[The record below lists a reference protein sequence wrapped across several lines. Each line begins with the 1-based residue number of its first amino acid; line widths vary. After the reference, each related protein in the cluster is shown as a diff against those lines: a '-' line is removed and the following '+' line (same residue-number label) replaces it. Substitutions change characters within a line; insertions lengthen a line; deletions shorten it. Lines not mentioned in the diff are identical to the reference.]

1 MQARATNRDRR
12 RLGLFEVRSGELFK
26 RGIQVRLQDQPLQIL
41 VTLLERPGD
50 IVSREELKQVLWP
63 NGIVV
68 DFDEGLNTAVKKL
81 RSALGD
87 APENPTFIETVP
99 RRGYRFIAPV
109 TREPS
114 EIPERNV
121 AEIVP
126 SPSGNGNGPGLSAR
140 RPYWLFRLLAG
151 VAVLALALTIFGWW
165 RLRASGPSDI
175 TERQLTNDSRENPI
189 FQDAISGD
197 GKYLAFAESSG
208 LHLKAASNG

>member
-99 RRGYRFIAPV
+99 RRGY
-109 TREPS
+109 
-114 EIPERNV
+114 
-121 AEIVP
+121 
-126 SPSGNGNGPGLSAR
+126 
-140 RPYWLFRLLAG
+140 
-151 VAVLALALTIFGWW
+151 
-165 RLRASGPSDI
+165 
-175 TERQLTNDSRENPI
+175 
-189 FQDAISGD
+189 
-197 GKYLAFAESSG
+197 
-208 LHLKAASNG
+208 